1 MDNNLWTR
9 RTNSGKLSLS
19 TSGNGSPAPGGDANR
34 NGSFAK
40 RFGGDSSSHGGK
52 SNPFNS
58 VTTPGGMASPTAS
71 NAFGL
76 GSGAFASFGSA
87 KTPKSPGNPFDMA
100 MGKIGAKAVGASS
113 HDPLGKPSMA
123 SIAENAAGK
132 KAVGSQPASTRTSSE
147 TLRVHQL
154 KYEWV
159 TWCRPP
165 QPKGQPYQEYAK
177 SLTPMIH
184 CNSVEEFWVGYPH
197 LKRPSELSVG
207 WEYHFFKRGVRPIW
221 EDDENRSGGKWVL
234 RLKKGI
240 VDRYWE
246 DTVFALLGEAFTD
259 CSDEICGGVVSVR
272 NGEDIISIWTR
283 STGGRV
289 LRIRETWKSYL
300 KCPPNTIFEF
310 KSHDES
316 IQHRAAIEESRREKQ
331 HDKRSNAMKQS
342 NEEQKQPTS

>member
-19 TSGNGSPAPGGDANR
+19 TNGSPAPGGDAGR

-40 RFGGDSSSHGGK
+40 RFGGDTSSHGGK
-52 SNPFNS
+52 SNPFNN
-58 VTTPGGMASPTAS
+58 VTTPGAGGMASPTAGAA
-71 NAFGL
+71 NAF
-76 GSGAFASFGSA
+76 
-87 KTPKSPGNPFDMA
+87 GNPFDLA
-100 MGKIGAKAVGASS
+100 MGKIGAKPGGATSS
-113 HDPLGKPSMA
+113 HDPAAKAPSVA
-123 SIAENAAGK
+123 SIPEK
-132 KAVGSQPASTRTSSE
+132 KALGSQPVSTRTSSE
-147 TLRVHQL
+147 TLRVHPL

-184 CNSVEEFWVGYPH
+184 CNTVEEFWIGYPH

-207 WEYHFFKRGVRPIW
+207 WEYHFFKRGIRPIW
-221 EDDENRSGGKWVL
+221 EDEENRSGGKWVL

-246 DTVFALLGEAFTD
+246 DTVFALLGEAFID
-259 CSDEICGGVVSVR
+259 ASEEVCGGVVSVR

-289 LRIRETWKSYL
+289 LRIRETWKAYL
-300 KCPPNTIFEF
+300 KCPPNTQFEF

-331 HDKRSNAMKQS
+331 HDKRGKQAT
-342 NEEQKQPTS
+342 EEQKPAAS

>member
-19 TSGNGSPAPGGDANR
+19 TSGNGSPATGGDASR

-52 SNPFNS
+52 SNPFNN
-58 VTTPGGMASPTAS
+58 VTTPSAGMASPTTGAS

-100 MGKIGAKAVGASS
+100 MGKIGAKP
-113 HDPLGKPSMA
+113 HDKVPSMTA
-123 SIAENAAGK
+123 IAENSSAK
-132 KAVGSQPASTRTSSE
+132 RAVGSQPGSTRTSSE
-147 TLRVHQL
+147 ASRVHPL

-184 CNSVEEFWVGYPH
+184 CNSLEEFWVGYPH

-207 WEYHFFKRGVRPIW
+207 WEYHFFKRGIRPIW
-221 EDDENRSGGKWVL
+221 EDEENRSGGKWVL

-240 VDRYWE
+240 IDRYWE
-246 DTVFALLGEAFTD
+246 DTLFALLGEAF
-259 CSDEICGGVVSVR
+259 SDVSEEICGGVVSVR

-289 LRIRETWKSYL
+289 LRIRETWKTYL

-331 HDKRSNAMKQS
+331 NDKRSAKQS
-342 NEEQKQPTS
+342 DEKQSAAS